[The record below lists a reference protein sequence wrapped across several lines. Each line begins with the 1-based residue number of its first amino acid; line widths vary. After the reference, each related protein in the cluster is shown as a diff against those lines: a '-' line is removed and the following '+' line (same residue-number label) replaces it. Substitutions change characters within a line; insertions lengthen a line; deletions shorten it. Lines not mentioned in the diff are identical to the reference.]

1 MYNKISSII
10 LNSGK
15 ANGLSDVYI
24 AQPDSLKESLA
35 GKVFIIAEIGGKK
48 TDGRKVLDFL
58 ISSIDDNYYNDEKIL
73 LRDKIEG
80 LKIENI
86 FEAAISKTNK
96 NLSEFLT
103 EEKIKLNTSATNITI
118 GVIFENK
125 LYFSGFGKN
134 KALLIYRHGEQYE
147 IINVE
152 ANASDIGSL
161 ANVNGDRASFKSPA
175 IFSSVISGEIPVGS
189 YFVFT
194 SEALPEYISG
204 KDMIGI
210 VTKLPPVVA
219 AEQIK
224 NILNKINSFI
234 PFLGII
240 IKNTVGADNQEIRE
254 EVEQNL
260 SAHSS
265 ISSLNYTEQKTERML
280 APAGLISFSKMYKG
294 ARRLISD
301 LKPKPSAVPKKVY
314 HEKEERQDNSISIQS
329 AQSIQLVQS
338 VQPVQSNQPTSLI
351 DLGKVNTLNNMARA
365 DSFMIKEK
373 IVFKKRPSQ
382 IGVNLKRLL
391 APLANISNIHLAP
404 STKSGVKNWFGSMEK
419 KNRRLFFALALV
431 VIIFAGS
438 LVFTNWNKK
447 QQAEKNNYNNL
458 VATISEKQTAIDS
471 FMLYNNE
478 TDAKATL
485 SEVQTLLGYL
495 PKEKDDQILMYKR
508 LEDIYNTQANKI
520 QKVVKIDAPEKVNDL
535 SGLQTTNIV
544 WADGKIYA
552 GASSMIYAI
561 TPSSSESTKIEVA
574 GVSNLS
580 NPRFDRKSVVYYW
593 TGDKIAKLDLKTG
606 KTSLINM
613 SSVVNDNFGAYD
625 IYNGNLY
632 KLAKNNNQIRKSASS
647 AAGYSTEV
655 DWIKEA
661 ADLSRV
667 IDISV
672 NGSVFALNTNGEVI
686 KFYVNK
692 KVEYS
697 ATAISPAMSGA
708 SKIIAGTNYI
718 YVFDAGSKRLA
729 VLAMKDGALVNQY
742 QVNSLTPSDFA
753 VDEKN
758 KTAYF
763 LSGEMIYKIPLNQ

>member
-24 AQPDSLKESLA
+24 AQPDSLKEGLA
-35 GKVFIIAEIGGKK
+35 GKVFIIAEINGKK

-58 ISSIDDNYYNDEKIL
+58 IAGIDENYYNDEKIM

-86 FEAAISKTNK
+86 FEAAIAKINK
-96 NLSEFLT
+96 GLVEFLT
-103 EEKIKLNTSATNITI
+103 EEKIRLNTSATNITI

-152 ANASDIGSL
+152 ANAADIGSL
-161 ANVNGDRASFKSPA
+161 GNINGDKASFKTQA

-204 KDMIGI
+204 KDMISI

-224 NILNKINSFI
+224 NTLSKINSFI

-280 APAGLISFSKMYKG
+280 APAGLISFSGIYKG

-301 LKPKPSAVPKKVY
+301 LKPKLSAAPKKV
-314 HEKEERQDNSISIQS
+314 HREKEEKRSDLIS
-329 AQSIQLVQS
+329 
-338 VQPVQSNQPTSLI
+338 VQSNISASSVSMVSPA

-365 DSFMIKEK
+365 DSFMIEEK
-373 IVFKKRPSQ
+373 IVFKKRPNP
-382 IGVNLKRLL
+382 IGANLKRLIT
-391 APLANISNIHLAP
+391 PLAGISGAGLMSGA
-404 STKSGVKNWFGSMEK
+404 KSGVKNWFGGMGK
-419 KNRRLFFALALV
+419 KNRLLFSALALV
-431 VIIFAGS
+431 VLIFAGS
-438 LVFTNWNKK
+438 LIYTNWSKK
-447 QQAEKNNYNNL
+447 QTAAKNNYNNL
-458 VATISEKQTAIDS
+458 ISTITDKQTAIDS
-471 FMLYNNE
+471 FLIYNNE
-478 TDAKATL
+478 TEAKSTL
-485 SEVQTLLGYL
+485 AEVQTLLGYL
-495 PKEKDDQILMYKR
+495 PQEKDDQKLMYDR
-508 LEDIYNTQANKI
+508 LNSVYNNQADKI

-535 SGLQTTNIV
+535 NGLQVSNIV

-552 GASSMIYAI
+552 GASGLIYAL
-561 TPSSSESTKIEVA
+561 TPNSSESTKIEVNGA
-574 GVSNLS
+574 SNLS
-580 NPRFDRKSVVYYW
+580 NPRFDRKSLIYYW

-606 KTSLINM
+606 QASLINM
-613 SSVVNDNFGAYD
+613 SSEVNNGFGAYD

-632 KLAKNNNQIRKSASS
+632 KLAKSNNQIQKSVSS
-647 AAGYSTEV
+647 VAGYVAEV

-661 ADLSRV
+661 ANLGQAS
-667 IDISV
+667 DISV
-672 NGSVFALNTNGEVI
+672 NGSVYVLNANGEVL

-692 KVEYS
+692 KADYK
-697 ATAISPAMSGA
+697 ATAIFPAMSTA
-708 SKIIAGTNYI
+708 SKIIAGTNYLYI
-718 YVFDAGSKRLA
+718 FDAGAKRLA
-729 VLAMKDGALVNQY
+729 VLSIKDGTLMNQY
-742 QVNSLTPSDFA
+742 QANSLTPTDFA
-753 VDEKN
+753 VDEKG

-763 LSGEMIYKIPLNQ
+763 LSTGMVYKIPLNQ

>member
-58 ISSIDDNYYNDEKIL
+58 ISSIDENYYNDEKIL

-103 EEKIKLNTSATNITI
+103 EEKIRLNTSATNITI

-134 KALLIYRHGEQYE
+134 KALLIYRHGEQHE

-161 ANVNGDRASFKSPA
+161 ANVNGDKASFKSPA

-301 LKPKPSAVPKKVY
+301 LKPKPIAVPKKVY
-314 HEKEERQDNSISIQS
+314 HEKEERHDDSASIQS
-329 AQSIQLVQS
+329 IKSTQSIQS
-338 VQPVQSNQPTSLI
+338 TSPI
-351 DLGKVNTLNNMARA
+351 DFGKVNTLNNMARA

-373 IVFKKRPSQ
+373 IVFKKRPNP
-382 IGVNLKRLL
+382 IGANLKRLL
-391 APLANISNIHLAP
+391 TPLAGISNIHLVPGA
-404 STKSGVKNWFGSMEK
+404 KSGIKNWFGGMEK
-419 KNRRLFFALALV
+419 KNRLLFFILALV
-431 VIIFAGS
+431 VIIFVGS

-447 QQAEKNNYNNL
+447 QQAAKNNYNNL
-458 VATISEKQTAIDS
+458 VATISEKQSAIDS
-471 FMLYNNE
+471 FMLYNDEN
-478 TDAKATL
+478 DAKATL
-485 SEVQTLLGYL
+485 TEVQTLLGYL
-495 PKEKDDQILMYKR
+495 PKEKSDQAIVYKR
-508 LEDIYNTQANKI
+508 LEDVYNTQVNKV
-520 QKVVKIDAPEKVNDL
+520 QKVVKIDSPEKVNDL
-535 SGLQTTNIV
+535 SGLQATNIV
-544 WADGKIYA
+544 WANGKIYA
-552 GASSMIYAI
+552 GASNLIYAVI
-561 TPSSSESTKIEVA
+561 PSSSESTKIQVT
-574 GVSNLS
+574 GVSNLN
-580 NPRFDRKSVVYYW
+580 NPRFDRKNIVYYW
-593 TGDKIAKLDLKTG
+593 TGDKIAKLDVKTG

-613 SSVVNDNFGAYD
+613 SSSVNENFGAYD

-632 KLAKNNNQIRKSASS
+632 KLAKGNNQIRKSVSS
-647 AAGYSTEV
+647 VSGYSTEV
-655 DWIKEA
+655 DWIKET
-661 ADLSRV
+661 DNLSQV
-667 IDISV
+667 SDISV
-672 NGSVFALNTNGEVI
+672 NGSVYALNANGGVI

-692 KVEYS
+692 KVDYS
-697 ATAISPAMSGA
+697 AVAISPAMSAA

-729 VLAMKDGALVNQY
+729 VLAIKDGHLLNQY
-742 QVNSLTPSDFA
+742 QVDSLSPSDFA
-753 VDEKN
+753 VDERN